1 MNYLK
6 QVQKGIDFIENNLDY
21 DFSLAE
27 VAQKTG
33 ISQWHFQRIFKALT
47 NETLKTYIRSRRL
60 AKALEKLLMSNCK
73 IIDIALVAG
82 FESQESFTRAFK
94 NAFNMTPNQARKVG
108 KDNLFLKKIKFDTKY
123 LKHINTISLK
133 PEIYTQKKMKLV
145 GMKTEFYGIDSE
157 KNNMAKKLP
166 LLWNDFLSRI
176 EEINDVI
183 SGYAY
188 GIIQQTKERADLLEY
203 FSVVEVIEDTH
214 SNELPAGMVSLIIPE
229 TKYAKFTHKGKVQD
243 INNTVNYIYSSW
255 LMQSDERH
263 TYGPDI
269 EVYGDEYIPDSDDS
283 VMYYSIPIEEH

>member
-6 QVQKGIDFIENNLDY
+6 QVQKGVDFIENNLDN

-27 VAQKTG
+27 VAQKAS
-33 ISQWHFQRIFKALT
+33 ISQWHFQRIFRALT

-60 AKALEKLLMSNCK
+60 AKALEKLLVSNHK

-94 NAFNMTPNQARKVG
+94 NAFNMTPNQARKIG
-108 KDNLFLKKIKFDTKY
+108 KNNLFLKKIKFDTKY
-123 LKHINTISLK
+123 LKHINTNVSLK
-133 PEIYTQKKMKLV
+133 PEIHTKKKMKLV

-166 LLWNDFLSRI
+166 LLWNEFLPRM
-176 EEINDVI
+176 EEINDAV

-203 FSVVEVIEDTH
+203 FAVVEVTH
-214 SNELPAGMVSLIIPE
+214 NNELPTGMVSLIIPE
-229 TKYAKFTHKGKVQD
+229 TKYARFTHKGKVQY

-255 LMQSDERH
+255 LMQSDEPH

-283 VMYYSIPIEEH
+283 VMYYSIPIEEY